1 MDMSAQIVQLLV
13 AGITT
18 GSIYA
23 IVAVG
28 FNVIFKSTD
37 AINFA
42 QGEWVMMGGMVAAA
56 CYAVA
61 ELPLWLSC
69 LAAVALVALAGGLSE
84 RLVI

>member
-1 MDMSAQIVQLLV
+1 MDMSAQIIQLLV

-37 AINFA
+37 ASTSPRAN
-42 QGEWVMMGGMVAAA
+42 G
-56 CYAVA
+56 
-61 ELPLWLSC
+61 S
-69 LAAVALVALAGGLSE
+69 
-84 RLVI
+84 